1 MHPSALGLEAGQ
13 EIQVKY
19 FGRDPVSG
27 GMRLS
32 RRVLMAATPQSPFKK
47 VTPQAINPKPAL
59 SRDQVCSA
67 HIHFLFTSFCSNF
80 PKKVFLLERLE
91 FSQ

>member
-13 EIQVKY
+13 EILVKY

-27 GMRLS
+27 GLRLS
-32 RRVLMAATPQSPFKK
+32 RRVLMAATPQSPFKR
-47 VTPQAINPKPAL
+47 VTPQVPNPKPAI

-67 HIHFLFTSFCSNF
+67 RIHFNLPPSVPPFQLSRKCFA
-80 PKKVFLLERLE
+80 
-91 FSQ
+91 

>member
-32 RRVLMAATPQSPFKK
+32 RRVLMAATPQSPFKR
-47 VTPQAINPKPAL
+47 VTPQALNPKPAV

-67 HIHFLFTSFCSNF
+67 HIIFIYLLLYPHFNF
-80 PKKVFLLERLE
+80 PKKF
-91 FSQ
+91 FAC

>member
-32 RRVLMAATPQSPFKK
+32 RRVLMAATPQSPFKR
-47 VTPQAINPKPAL
+47 VTPQQPLNPKSAV

-67 HIHFLFTSFCSNF
+67 HIIFYLLLYLHFNF
-80 PKKVFLLERLE
+80 PKKF
-91 FSQ
+91 FAC